1 MGDVTRA
8 LVAQVTSPMVVSV
21 SQRSVSFGSGAKQ
34 SGDFEEERVSRR
46 DEAIL
51 VKAKKAPIS
60 PIPSLCIPSPSPL
73 PFGIRDRNYLL
84 DVYCQKVST
93 IR

>member
-1 MGDVTRA
+1 
-8 LVAQVTSPMVVSV
+8 MVVSV
-21 SQRSVSFGSGAKQ
+21 SPRSVSFGSGAKQ

-60 PIPSLCIPSPSPL
+60 PIPSL
-73 PFGIRDRNYLL
+73 
-84 DVYCQKVST
+84 
-93 IR
+93 